1 MRGFSVATEEEDTFS
16 SVSNSFIDYYMTDA
30 NGDYVKIYLYLLRVY
45 QSGRRIRISDIA
57 DHFNLAEK
65 DIARAIK
72 YWVSKD
78 VLGLTYTKN
87 KTISSL
93 LIKKLTP
100 PIQQEFSE
108 YDLMSFMEG
117 EADDVESTDD
127 VNNIV
132 KNDIVK
138 NDIDLSDIEA
148 EGAEREKEMT
158 ADEGADP
165 ETENAES
172 EADGSVN
179 VPKKAPFSAELLDSK
194 NRDENFQE
202 LIAQAEAYYGNTLS
216 QREMSSLIYVYDNFD
231 FSFDLM
237 EYLLEYVAERKYSHT
252 KGLEKIAISWFA
264 DGIKTREEAKQ
275 SVAKYK
281 NLYRNIYKNLG
292 IANRSVPT
300 PSEADY
306 IKKWVR
312 VYCFSD
318 DIILEAC
325 KRANISKPNGA
336 TFSYVDGILKSWSN
350 NKVKTFSDIQKVD
363 NKKPVSK
370 ANTGSN
376 TVSFANYTKQ
386 KSDNDFDEIAKLI
399 QGE

>member
-1 MRGFSVATEEEDTFS
+1 MRGFSVTTEEEDTFS

-30 NGDYVKIYLYLLRVY
+30 NGDYVKIYLYLLRIY

-78 VLGLTYTKN
+78 VLGLSYTKN
-87 KTISSL
+87 KTISSV

-100 PIQQEFSE
+100 PVQQEFSE
-108 YDLMSFMEG
+108 YDLMSFLENDDEPEVTKEETKKAVVSDNNT
-117 EADDVESTDD
+117 EALETD
-127 VNNIV
+127 
-132 KNDIVK
+132 K
-138 NDIDLSDIEA
+138 SEP
-148 EGAEREKEMT
+148 EKEKQEK
-158 ADEGADP
+158 AEP
-165 ETENAES
+165 ENTV
-172 EADGSVN
+172 GPV
-179 VPKKAPFSAELLDSK
+179 VPEKTPVSAEILNSK
-194 NRDENFQE
+194 SQDDNFQE
-202 LIAQAEAYYGNTLS
+202 LVAQAEAYYGHPLNP
-216 QREMSSLIYVYDNFD
+216 REMESLIYVYDSFD

-237 EYLLEYVAERKYSHT
+237 EYLLEYVAEHNYSHT
-252 KGLEKIAISWFA
+252 KGLEKVAIGWFS
-264 DGIKTREEAKQ
+264 DGIKTRAEAKD
-275 SVAKYK
+275 SVVKYK

-292 IANRSVPT
+292 IANRPVPT

-325 KRANISKPNGA
+325 KKANLSKPNGA
-336 TFSYVDGILKSWSN
+336 TFNYVDGILKSWHEN
-350 NKVKTFSDIQKVD
+350 GVKTFSDIQKVD
-363 NKKPVSK
+363 KKKNTSK
-370 ANTGSN
+370 SKNSGN

-386 KSDNDFDEIAKLI
+386 KDDNDFDEIARLI